1 MSGVS
6 NVEIAPTE
14 MVCGEQAPRAAAV
27 EILTPREVP
36 LGGPRA
42 MSVRRTLPQRQRS
55 LIGAWCFVDHYGPDD
70 VAATGG
76 MDVAPHPHTG
86 PAPVRSAAAVGPRS
100 AMAPAFGRPPAGLRW
115 RPTRLS
121 PAAPTPAPPPATR
134 LVISGAVSGSVAG
147 ATAAGPCGVAAGGG
161 LGAELRFQIQGRPW
175 ALALSLPSYGAPG
188 DYALPPNRISL
199 HTLGIDASA
208 QFFGSLKGS
217 VTVAAGGASGTLDA
231 DLVGDGGN
239 AHVTG
244 AWSCAG

>member
-1 MSGVS
+1 M
-6 NVEIAPTE
+6 
-14 MVCGEQAPRAAAV
+14 
-27 EILTPREVP
+27 
-36 LGGPRA
+36 
-42 MSVRRTLPQRQRS
+42 RRL
-55 LIGAWCFVDHYGPDD
+55 LWLVIVLL
-70 VAATGG
+70 VAACG
-76 MDVAPHPHTG
+76 
-86 PAPVRSAAAVGPRS
+86 AVG
-100 AMAPAFGRPPAGLRW
+100 RPGGAAGPLA
-115 RPTRLS
+115 S
-121 PAAPTPAPPPATR
+121 SVQPAAPTPAPPPATR